1 MPVPEARPDMSRNA
15 ADKRSD
21 RENHFEEMSVMTT
34 SRSQKSR
41 KGQAEIQILPDF
53 YRGSEGVKS
62 ACRALEIL
70 NYFEDVRKP
79 ARLSEIAGALDYPVS
94 SASVL
99 LKTLVGA
106 GYVNYDPLT
115 RTYLPSTRVALM
127 GSWLNHGTVSDQSLV
142 ELMNE
147 IGRES
152 GHGVVLGVRNGT
164 YVQYIHTVDATTTLR
179 VHLPV
184 GTRRLLVWS
193 SLGAALLT
201 GSTDDEIRGLV
212 RRARAEQS
220 VKRDIKLEDV
230 LDRVRKIR
238 NTGYLVCYNLLTE
251 GAGMFAMPVARAN
264 ELRHDLAIGV
274 TATADQ
280 LRRDERKI
288 VSLMRKLVVNG
299 GGL

>member
-1 MPVPEARPDMSRNA
+1 MSLT
-15 ADKRSD
+15 
-21 RENHFEEMSVMTT
+21 TT
-34 SRSQKSR
+34 SRSQKNR
-41 KGQAEIQILPDF
+41 KQQEEIQIQPDF

-106 GYVNYDPLT
+106 GYVNYDPAT
-115 RTYLPSTRVALM
+115 RTYLLSTRVALM
-127 GSWLNHGTVSDQSLV
+127 GSWLNHGAVSDHSLV
-142 ELMNE
+142 EIMNE
-147 IGRES
+147 IGRET

-179 VHLPV
+179 VHFPV

-201 GSTDDEIRGLV
+201 GTSDAEIAALV

-230 LDRVRKIR
+230 LDRVRTVR
-238 NTGYLVCYNLLTE
+238 NNGYVVCYNLLTQ
-251 GAGMFAMPVARAN
+251 GAGMIAMPVERAN

-274 TATADQ
+274 TATAEQ
-280 LRRDERKI
+280 LRLEERKI
-288 VSLMRKLVVNG
+288 VDLMRKLVVAG
-299 GGL
+299 GPR

>member
-1 MPVPEARPDMSRNA
+1 MSL
-15 ADKRSD
+15 
-21 RENHFEEMSVMTT
+21 T
-34 SRSQKSR
+34 STSHSQKNR
-41 KGQAEIQILPDF
+41 KQPEEIQILPDF

-106 GYVNYDPLT
+106 GYVNYDPST
-115 RTYLPSTRVALM
+115 RTYLLSTRVALM
-127 GSWLNHGTVSDQSLV
+127 GSWLNHGDVSDHSLV

-147 IGRES
+147 IGRET

-179 VHLPV
+179 VHFPV

-201 GSTDDEIRGLV
+201 GTSDEDIAALV

-220 VKRDIKLEDV
+220 VKHVIKLEDV
-230 LDRVRKIR
+230 LDRVRAVR
-238 NTGYLVCYNLLTE
+238 NNGYVVCYNLLTQ
-251 GAGMFAMPVARAN
+251 GAGMIAMPVERAS

-274 TATADQ
+274 TATAEQ
-280 LRRDERKI
+280 LRLEERKI
-288 VSLMRKLVVNG
+288 LDLMRKLVIAG
-299 GGL
+299 GSQSKP